1 MPPRRVVLV
10 LACAASLF
18 SVGACNRAGSHPPA
32 AKRPGPSTS
41 TTQPQLGQPAPPA
54 PLGDRNIYASAG
66 VNMLSPV
73 AAEALPRIYVP
84 NSDGHSLDVIDPAT
98 KKVVD
103 RMTVGK
109 NPQHVVPAWDLKTLY
124 VTNDLANSLT
134 PIDPKTAT
142 RAGPD
147 IAVDDPYNMY
157 FTPDGTSAIVV
168 AEARRHLDFRD
179 PHTFALRNRVTVGCR
194 GVDHMDFA
202 ADKSYLIA
210 TCEFSGELLKLDLR
224 DERIVGYLD
233 IGGKPQDIKV
243 DPAGKVF
250 YVADMN
256 NGGVHEIDG
265 DSFTKIGFLPT
276 GPEAHGLYPSRDA
289 KVLYVSESG
298 RAERSWE
305 RQWSSTL
312 RRAR

>member
-1 MPPRRVVLV
+1 
-10 LACAASLF
+10 
-18 SVGACNRAGSHPPA
+18 
-32 AKRPGPSTS
+32 
-41 TTQPQLGQPAPPA
+41 
-54 PLGDRNIYASAG
+54 
-66 VNMLSPV
+66 
-73 AAEALPRIYVP
+73 
-84 NSDGHSLDVIDPAT
+84 
-98 KKVVD
+98 
-103 RMTVGK
+103 
-109 NPQHVVPAWDLKTLY
+109 
-124 VTNDLANSLT
+124 
-134 PIDPKTAT
+134 
-142 RAGPD
+142 
-147 IAVDDPYNMY
+147 MY

-202 ADKSYLIA
+202 ADNSYLIA
-210 TCEFSGELLKLDLR
+210 TCEFSGQLLKLDLR

-256 NGGVHEIDG
+256 NGGLHEIDG

-289 KVLYVSESG
+289 KVLYVSNRG
-298 RAERSWE
+298 GADNRGK
-305 RQWSSTL
+305 RQ
-312 RRAR
+312 RRRL